1 MCARRDTQVS
11 AGSEPVHENS
21 YRSAMSVLPSEAE
34 IQASLRHLCLV
45 PISDICGIA
54 EANAH
59 AMLAYRSASVA
70 STRWTT
76 CPEGAI
82 WRSAMNVFAIAAGMM
97 TVIHLVAGW
106 QRPRLAVI
114 VSGIL
119 WLLYAVYERLV
130 ATGVLCDANCN
141 IRVDLVFFFP
151 ILGLATFCAY
161 QSYMGR
167 PIPQKVVGAVLGAI
181 GLVVVPLV
189 AESYGYGAL
198 FSVVVVLAIGLYV
211 IRSRRSNRGP

>member
-1 MCARRDTQVS
+1 
-11 AGSEPVHENS
+11 
-21 YRSAMSVLPSEAE
+21 
-34 IQASLRHLCLV
+34 
-45 PISDICGIA
+45 
-54 EANAH
+54 
-59 AMLAYRSASVA
+59 
-70 STRWTT
+70 
-76 CPEGAI
+76 
-82 WRSAMNVFAIAAGMM
+82 MNVFAIAAGMM
-97 TVIHLVAGW
+97 AVIHLVAGW

-167 PIPQKVVGAVLGAI
+167 PSPQKVVGTVLGTI
-181 GLVVVPLV
+181 GVVVFALL
-189 AESYGYGAL
+189 AESFYGAL
-198 FSVVVVLAIGLYV
+198 AGVAVVALAIGLYV
-211 IRSRRSNRGP
+211 IKSRSNTNRT

>member
-1 MCARRDTQVS
+1 
-11 AGSEPVHENS
+11 
-21 YRSAMSVLPSEAE
+21 
-34 IQASLRHLCLV
+34 
-45 PISDICGIA
+45 
-54 EANAH
+54 
-59 AMLAYRSASVA
+59 
-70 STRWTT
+70 
-76 CPEGAI
+76 
-82 WRSAMNVFAIAAGMM
+82 MNVFAIAAGMM
-97 TVIHLVAGW
+97 AVIHLVAGW

-167 PIPQKVVGAVLGAI
+167 PSPQKVVGTVLGTI
-181 GLVVVPLV
+181 GLVVFALL
-189 AESYGYGAL
+189 AESFYGAL
-198 FSVVVVLAIGLYV
+198 AGVAVVALAIGLYV
-211 IRSRRSNRGP
+211 IKSRSKTNRS